1 MFRKIGTIF
10 LRDVAV
16 NARDAVALMILL
28 FPLVFAVGI
37 NLIIPG
43 IYDTTVN
50 IAMVRDTD
58 ESRAAFFAQFANVEQ
73 LADEQAVEARV
84 TQRDSVLGIVR
95 DGSGTVILTQGN
107 ETASQVDYAK
117 LINVL
122 FDANV
127 QLSEARAELVEFGR
141 TVPPIKKTMV
151 NALLLF
157 ITIFAGMLIALNIL
171 EEKTDHT
178 VRAINVSPTSRTAFI
193 LGKSMSGMLF
203 AVLSS
208 VACLLITGFSGIDI
222 GQAVLVIVMGTLIS
236 LLVGFVQGLS
246 SSDIMEAAGSV
257 KLMFLPMI
265 GSVVGYELLS
275 AKWQV
280 ALYWSPFY
288 WAYRAND
295 LILSGRGTWP
305 ALLLYAG
312 IILAICII
320 VYAALAPRIRK
331 GLQ

>member
-1 MFRKIGTIF
+1 
-10 LRDVAV
+10 
-16 NARDAVALMILL
+16 
-28 FPLVFAVGI
+28 
-37 NLIIPG
+37 
-43 IYDTTVN
+43 
-50 IAMVRDTD
+50 
-58 ESRAAFFAQFANVEQ
+58 
-73 LADEQAVEARV
+73 
-84 TQRDSVLGIVR
+84 VR

>member
-178 VRAINVSPTSRTAFI
+178 VRAINVSPTSRTAFM
-193 LGKSMSGMLF
+193 LGKSLSGMLF

>member
-178 VRAINVSPTSRTAFI
+178 VRDINVSPTSRTAFI

>member
-16 NARDAVALMILL
+16 NAHDAVALMILL

-50 IAMVRDTD
+50 IAMVRGAD

-73 LADEQAVEARV
+73 LADEQAVETRV

-222 GQAVLVIVMGTLIS
+222 GQALLVIVMGTLIS
-236 LLVGFVQGLS
+236 LMVGFVQGLS